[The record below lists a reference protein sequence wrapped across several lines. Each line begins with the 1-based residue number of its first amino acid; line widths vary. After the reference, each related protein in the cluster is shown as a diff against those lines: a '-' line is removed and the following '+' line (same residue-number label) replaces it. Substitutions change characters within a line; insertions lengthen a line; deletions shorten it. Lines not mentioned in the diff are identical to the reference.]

1 MAKRPSTPS
10 LWMRGSTE
18 RPSAA
23 LADMSRSRHASDH
36 SDGAKRGER
45 VVVFGTDQRI
55 TSGSAATVAAS
66 RWRQAFTR
74 KQAAYMAAP
83 ERFAKRQIPLAPR
96 APSIH
101 GPKMVIWRSWS
112 CASVSG
118 LLTEPLNSWP
128 SWISARVRSHSRLGP
143 EGQMGHL
150 ITNALARPFSISFS
164 DSQTLAGK
172 PTITFGDQ
180 PKPSAIRLVNLS
192 AFIRLL
198 PS

>member
-1 MAKRPSTPS
+1 MASH
-10 LWMRGSTE
+10 
-18 RPSAA
+18 AA
-23 LADMSRSRHASDH
+23 WRLVCGCNRS
-36 SDGAKRGER
+36 
-45 VVVFGTDQRI
+45 QRR
-55 TSGSAATVAAS
+55 A
-66 RWRQAFTR
+66 RAFFR
-74 KQAAYMAAP
+74 
-83 ERFAKRQIPLAPR
+83 
-96 APSIH
+96 
-101 GPKMVIWRSWS
+101 
-112 CASVSG
+112 
-118 LLTEPLNSWP
+118 LT
-128 SWISARVRSHSRLGP
+128 ARVQSHSRLGP

>member
-1 MAKRPSTPS
+1 MGEASSNRPDT
-10 LWMRGSTE
+10 LVGRLTE
-18 RPSAA
+18 CLDVAHLYGPAA
-23 LADMSRSRHASDH
+23 RC
-36 SDGAKRGER
+36 K
-45 VVVFGTDQRI
+45 
-55 TSGSAATVAAS
+55 
-66 RWRQAFTR
+66 
-74 KQAAYMAAP
+74 
-83 ERFAKRQIPLAPR
+83 
-96 APSIH
+96 
-101 GPKMVIWRSWS
+101 PKMVIWRSWS

>member
-1 MAKRPSTPS
+1 MAHLYGP
-10 LWMRGSTE
+10 
-18 RPSAA
+18 AA
-23 LADMSRSRHASDH
+23 RC
-36 SDGAKRGER
+36 K
-45 VVVFGTDQRI
+45 
-55 TSGSAATVAAS
+55 
-66 RWRQAFTR
+66 
-74 KQAAYMAAP
+74 
-83 ERFAKRQIPLAPR
+83 
-96 APSIH
+96 
-101 GPKMVIWRSWS
+101 PKMVIWRSWS

-128 SWISARVRSHSRLGP
+128 SWISARVRSHSQLGP

-164 DSQTLAGK
+164 NSQTLAGK

>member
-1 MAKRPSTPS
+1 MPRLCRQSCTAHGYSSPIGRSDFTGVPTAKSRFFCCGRVRPELAHLYGP
-10 LWMRGSTE
+10 
-18 RPSAA
+18 AA
-23 LADMSRSRHASDH
+23 RC
-36 SDGAKRGER
+36 K
-45 VVVFGTDQRI
+45 
-55 TSGSAATVAAS
+55 
-66 RWRQAFTR
+66 
-74 KQAAYMAAP
+74 
-83 ERFAKRQIPLAPR
+83 
-96 APSIH
+96 
-101 GPKMVIWRSWS
+101 PKVMIWRSWS

-128 SWISARVRSHSRLGP
+128 SWISARVRSHSQLGP

-164 DSQTLAGK
+164 NSQTLAGK